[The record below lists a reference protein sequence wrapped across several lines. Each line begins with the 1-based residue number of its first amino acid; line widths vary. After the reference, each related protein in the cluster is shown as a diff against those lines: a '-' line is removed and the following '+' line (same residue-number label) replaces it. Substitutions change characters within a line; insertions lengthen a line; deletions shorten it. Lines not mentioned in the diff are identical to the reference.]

1 MTKKIDE
8 LLSESADLSDEMKS
22 KITGLWESKLT
33 ETREVIASELREEFA
48 RKYEH
53 DKGIITESMDRF
65 LTERITEELSD
76 LTNDVL
82 LLREQKKQLKERAE
96 KHTATL
102 DKFILEGMKK
112 ELTQFATDKKVMKES
127 FRKLESFLMKK
138 LAEEIRD
145 FREDKKAL
153 VTQKVK
159 MVTEGKKQIREAK
172 LAFMKRATKLLES
185 HIDKTLTNELRA
197 FKKEIKVAR
206 ENDFGRKI
214 FEAFGAEFM
223 SSYLSEGTQVKQMQ
237 KVLESKD
244 MELAKM
250 KVGLKQKDKLAES
263 LNSKLKVTQDLVE
276 RQKVLNELLSPLS
289 RDKKNVMRE
298 LLESVQTKNLNTAYK
313 KYLPSVLN
321 ENVNSRRSTV
331 LSESVLSEKT
341 GNRVSTQ
348 NGENDASELDKILA
362 LAGVR
367 K

>member
-145 FREDKKAL
+145 FREDKKA
-153 VTQKVK
+153 
-159 MVTEGKKQIREAK
+159 
-172 LAFMKRATKLLES
+172 
-185 HIDKTLTNELRA
+185 
-197 FKKEIKVAR
+197 
-206 ENDFGRKI
+206 
-214 FEAFGAEFM
+214 
-223 SSYLSEGTQVKQMQ
+223 
-237 KVLESKD
+237 
-244 MELAKM
+244 
-250 KVGLKQKDKLAES
+250 
-263 LNSKLKVTQDLVE
+263 
-276 RQKVLNELLSPLS
+276 
-289 RDKKNVMRE
+289 
-298 LLESVQTKNLNTAYK
+298 
-313 KYLPSVLN
+313 
-321 ENVNSRRSTV
+321 
-331 LSESVLSEKT
+331 
-341 GNRVSTQ
+341 
-348 NGENDASELDKILA
+348 
-362 LAGVR
+362 
-367 K
+367 